1 MVFEEAPNAFRVPIS
16 LVRSFTE
23 TSIMFIS
30 PTAAPKSVMR
40 PITADTSVITPIISF
55 KSASMASLLL
65 ILKSESSIGDNLL
78 TERGISQKEFAELMG
93 KRESEISKW
102 LKGTHNFTLRTLA
115 KISAVLD
122 SPIIQVAAKQPNVY
136 EQRNYSINL
145 LLHTPDK
152 SYSYIR
158 TTDNYTG
165 NYKIYPQPITM
176 IYS

>member
-1 MVFEEAPNAFRVPIS
+1 MDTKNLFLECLGNVSKDIS
-16 LVRSFTE
+16 IEIDLSFD
-23 TSIMFIS
+23 IANRI
-30 PTAAPKSVMR
+30 
-40 PITADTSVITPIISF
+40 
-55 KSASMASLLL
+55 
-65 ILKSESSIGDNLL
+65 DNLL
-78 TERGISQKEFAELMG
+78 TESGISQKEFAELMG

>member
-1 MVFEEAPNAFRVPIS
+1 MDTKNLFLECLGNVSKDIS
-16 LVRSFTE
+16 IEIDLSFD
-23 TSIMFIS
+23 IANRI
-30 PTAAPKSVMR
+30 
-40 PITADTSVITPIISF
+40 
-55 KSASMASLLL
+55 
-65 ILKSESSIGDNLL
+65 DNLL